1 MQDAY
6 IDYYRKVAPT
16 DAFRAR
22 QVATVRA
29 GQRGSAPGRVAS
41 GRGGGNGD
49 RARGVFT
56 KAELDACQ
64 VANRD
69 YSKKEY
75 KALTPIQKMKLWMLR
90 NPGKTPGQGP
100 TCQDK
105 GERAS
110 VASTLTASTGK
121 RNRDDE
127 ADASPE
133 DPGDDDNKS
142 GWGRNRGNAAVS
154 GRQRKTD

>member
-1 MQDAY
+1 MCIRD
-6 IDYYRKVAPT
+6 
-16 DAFRAR
+16 
-22 QVATVRA
+22 
-29 GQRGSAPGRVAS
+29 S
-41 GRGGGNGD
+41 
-49 RARGVFT
+49 
-56 KAELDACQ
+56 
-64 VANRD
+64 D

-100 TCQDK
+100 TRQDK

-110 VASTLTASTGK
+110 VASTSTASTGK

-127 ADASPE
+127 ADAPPE
-133 DPGDDDNKS
+133 DPGDDDDKS

-154 GRQRKTD
+154 GRQRKTET